1 LISMAISHKELNDY
15 IISKRRYFHE
25 NPELSFQES
34 STVAYLKKEL
44 ESMGLNVTEVPK
56 GGIFADLVGGRPGN
70 SVAVRA
76 DIDALPVTEEND
88 LPYVSRNRGVMH
100 ACGHDAHMAMLLGVI
115 RMAVASKNELS
126 GKIRFMFQRAEE
138 RPPGGAVSLI
148 SGGVLN
154 GMDFVIGQHVMST
167 IPAGKVALFPREAM
181 ANADEFTIRIHGKG
195 GHGSAPHE
203 TVDALM
209 ISALYI
215 AEAQTIVSRM
225 IDPQEAGVVTFGT
238 INSGYRYNIIAAHS
252 EMTGTVRTFSEGV
265 RKTIRESLEK
275 LLSRICE
282 AYGATYEF
290 HYEEGYPA
298 VINSPQVTDIIGKA
312 AEEILGKS
320 ALLYPKPSMG
330 GEDFAYYLQKIPGAF
345 YFLGVGNQEKGITS
359 PQHSPTYNV
368 DEDALLNGSSLLLRA
383 VEKLTSLQKQ

>member
-1 LISMAISHKELNDY
+1 MEISDKELNDY
-15 IISKRRYFHE
+15 IISRRRYFHE

-34 STVAYLKKEL
+34 STLAYLKKEL
-44 ESMGLNVTEVPK
+44 ESMGLNVTEIPK
-56 GGIFADLVGGRPGN
+56 GGIFADLVCDRPGN

-88 LPYVSRNRGVMH
+88 LPYVSKNRGVMH
-100 ACGHDAHMAMLLGVI
+100 ACGHDAHMAMLLGVV
-115 RMAVASKNELS
+115 RMAVARKNDLR

-265 RKTIRESLEK
+265 RKTIRVGLEN

-290 HYEEGYPA
+290 HYDEGYPA
-298 VINSPQVTDIIGKA
+298 VLNSPQVTDIIGKA

-320 ALLYPKPSMG
+320 VLLYPKPSMG

-345 YFLGVGNQEKGITS
+345 YFLGVGNQEKGISS

-368 DEDALLNGSSLLLRA
+368 DEDTLLNGSRILLRA
-383 VEKLTSLQKQ
+383 VEKLASLQKQ

>member
-1 LISMAISHKELNDY
+1 MAISHKELNDY

-100 ACGHDAHMAMLLGVI
+100 ACGHDAHMAMLLGVV
-115 RMAVASKNELS
+115 RMAVARKNELS

-265 RKTIRESLEK
+265 RKIIRESLEK

>member
-1 LISMAISHKELNDY
+1 MEISDKELNDY
-15 IISKRRYFHE
+15 IISRRRYFHE

-34 STVAYLKKEL
+34 STLAYLKKEL
-44 ESMGLNVTEVPK
+44 ESMGLNVTEIPK
-56 GGIFADLVGGRPGN
+56 GGIFADLVCDRPGN

-88 LPYVSRNRGVMH
+88 LPYVSKNRGVMH
-100 ACGHDAHMAMLLGVI
+100 ACGHDAHMAMLLGVV
-115 RMAVASKNELS
+115 RMAVARKNDLR

-265 RKTIRESLEK
+265 RKTIRVGLEN

-298 VINSPQVTDIIGKA
+298 VLNSPQVTDIIGKA

-320 ALLYPKPSMG
+320 VLLYPKPSMG

-345 YFLGVGNQEKGITS
+345 YFLGVGNQEKGISS

-368 DEDALLNGSSLLLRA
+368 DEDTLLNGSRILLRA
-383 VEKLTSLQKQ
+383 VEKLASLQKQ

>member
-1 LISMAISHKELNDY
+1 MSVAISDQELNDY
-15 IISKRRYFHE
+15 IISRRRHFHE

-34 STVAYLKKEL
+34 ATIAYLKKEL
-44 ESMGLNVTEVPK
+44 EDMGLAVTEIPK
-56 GGIFADLVGGRPGN
+56 GGIWADLTCGRPGN

-76 DIDALPVTEEND
+76 DIDALPVPEEND
-88 LPYVSRNRGVMH
+88 LQYVSKNRGVMH
-100 ACGHDAHMAMLLGVI
+100 ACGHDAHMAMLLGAI
-115 RMAVASKNELS
+115 RMGVARKNQMS
-126 GKIRFMFQRAEE
+126 GRVRFLFQRAEE

-148 SGGVLN
+148 AGGALN

-167 IPAGKVALFPREAM
+167 IPAGRVAVFSREAM
-181 ANADEFTIRIHGKG
+181 ANADEFTIKIHGKG

-203 TVDALM
+203 AVDALM

-215 AEAQTIVSRM
+215 AEAQTIISRM
-225 IDPQEAGVVTFGT
+225 IDPQEPGVVTFGT

-252 EMTGTVRTFSEGV
+252 EMTGTVRTFSEAV
-265 RKTIRESLEK
+265 RKTIKENLEK

-290 HYEEGYPA
+290 NYEEGYPA
-298 VINSPQVTDIIGKA
+298 VLNSPQITDIIGKA

-320 ALLYPKPSMG
+320 ALIHPKPSMG

-368 DEDALLNGSSLLLRA
+368 DEDALLNGSKILLRA
-383 VEKLTSLQKQ
+383 IEKLTSLQKS

>member
-1 LISMAISHKELNDY
+1 MEISDKELNDY
-15 IISKRRYFHE
+15 IISRRRYFHE

-34 STVAYLKKEL
+34 STLAYLKKEL
-44 ESMGLNVTEVPK
+44 ESMGLNVTEIPK
-56 GGIFADLVGGRPGN
+56 GGIFADLVCDRPGN

-88 LPYVSRNRGVMH
+88 LPYVSKNRGVMH
-100 ACGHDAHMAMLLGVI
+100 ACGHDAHMAMLLGVV
-115 RMAVASKNELS
+115 RMAVARKNDLR

-265 RKTIRESLEK
+265 RKTIRDGLEN

-298 VINSPQVTDIIGKA
+298 VLNSPQVTDIIGKA

-345 YFLGVGNQEKGITS
+345 YFLGVGNQEKGISS

-368 DEDALLNGSSLLLRA
+368 DEDTLLHGSRILLRA
-383 VEKLTSLQKQ
+383 VEKLASLQKQ

>member
-1 LISMAISHKELNDY
+1 MAISDKELNDY
-15 IISKRRYFHE
+15 IISRRRYFHE

-34 STVAYLKKEL
+34 CTVTYLKKEL

-100 ACGHDAHMAMLLGVI
+100 ACGHDAHMAMLLGVV
-115 RMAVASKNELS
+115 RMAVARKNELS

-265 RKTIRESLEK
+265 RKIIRESLEK

-368 DEDALLNGSSLLLRA
+368 DEDALLNGASLLLRA

>member
-1 LISMAISHKELNDY
+1 M
-15 IISKRRYFHE
+15 
-25 NPELSFQES
+25 
-34 STVAYLKKEL
+34 
-44 ESMGLNVTEVPK
+44 
-56 GGIFADLVGGRPGN
+56 GGRPGN

-115 RMAVASKNELS
+115 RMAVARKNELS

-298 VINSPQVTDIIGKA
+298 VINSPQVTDIIGKV

>member
-1 LISMAISHKELNDY
+1 MEISDKELNDY
-15 IISKRRYFHE
+15 IISRRRYFHE

-34 STVAYLKKEL
+34 STLAYLKKEL
-44 ESMGLNVTEVPK
+44 ESMGLNVTEIPK
-56 GGIFADLVGGRPGN
+56 GGIFADLVCDRPGN

-88 LPYVSRNRGVMH
+88 LPYVSKNRGVMH
-100 ACGHDAHMAMLLGVI
+100 ACGHDAHMAMLLGVV
-115 RMAVASKNELS
+115 RMAVARKNDLR

-265 RKTIRESLEK
+265 RKTIRDGLEN

-290 HYEEGYPA
+290 HYDEGYPA
-298 VINSPQVTDIIGKA
+298 VLNSPQVTDIIGKA

-320 ALLYPKPSMG
+320 VLLYPKPSMG

-345 YFLGVGNQEKGITS
+345 YFLGVGNQEKGISS

-368 DEDALLNGSSLLLRA
+368 DEDTLLNGSRILLRA
-383 VEKLTSLQKQ
+383 LEKLASLQKQ

>member
-100 ACGHDAHMAMLLGVI
+100 ACGHDAHMAMLLGVV
-115 RMAVASKNELS
+115 RMAVARKNELS

-265 RKTIRESLEK
+265 RKIIRESLEK

-368 DEDALLNGSSLLLRA
+368 DEDALLNGASLLLRA

>member
-1 LISMAISHKELNDY
+1 MAISHKELNDY

-100 ACGHDAHMAMLLGVI
+100 ACGHDAHMAMLLGVV
-115 RMAVASKNELS
+115 RMAVARKNELS

-265 RKTIRESLEK
+265 RKIIRESLEK

-368 DEDALLNGSSLLLRA
+368 DEDALLNGASLLLRA

>member
-1 LISMAISHKELNDY
+1 MEISDKELNDY
-15 IISKRRYFHE
+15 IISRRRYFHE

-34 STVAYLKKEL
+34 STLAYLKKEL
-44 ESMGLNVTEVPK
+44 ESMGLNVTEIPK
-56 GGIFADLVGGRPGN
+56 GGIFADLVCDRPGN

-88 LPYVSRNRGVMH
+88 LPYVSKNRGVMH
-100 ACGHDAHMAMLLGVI
+100 ACGHDAHMAMLLGVV
-115 RMAVASKNELS
+115 RMAVARKNDLR

-265 RKTIRESLEK
+265 RKTIRVGLEN

-290 HYEEGYPA
+290 HYDEGYPA
-298 VINSPQVTDIIGKA
+298 VLNSPQVTDIIGKA

-345 YFLGVGNQEKGITS
+345 YFLGVGNQEKGISS

-368 DEDALLNGSSLLLRA
+368 DEDTLLNGSRILLRA
-383 VEKLTSLQKQ
+383 VEKLASLQKQ

>member
-1 LISMAISHKELNDY
+1 MSVAISDQELNDY
-15 IISKRRYFHE
+15 IIARRRHFHE

-34 STVAYLKKEL
+34 ATIAYLKKEIEDL
-44 ESMGLNVTEVPK
+44 GLTVTEIPK
-56 GGIFADLVGGRPGN
+56 GGIFADLTCDRPGN

-76 DIDALPVTEEND
+76 DIDALPVPEENN
-88 LPYVSRNRGVMH
+88 LSYVSKNRGVMH
-100 ACGHDAHMAMLLGVI
+100 ACGHDAHMAMLLGVM
-115 RMAVASKNELS
+115 RMAVARRNQIS
-126 GKIRFMFQRAEE
+126 GRIRFMFQRAEE

-148 SGGVLN
+148 SGGALS

-167 IPAGKVALFPREAM
+167 IPAGKVAVFPREAM
-181 ANADEFTIRIHGKG
+181 ANADEFTIKIHGKG

-203 TVDALM
+203 AVDALT

-215 AEAQTIVSRM
+215 AEAQTIISRL
-225 IDPQEAGVVTFGT
+225 IDPQEPGVVTFGT

-252 EMTGTVRTFSEGV
+252 EMTGTVRTFSEAV
-265 RKTIRESLEK
+265 RKTIRENLEK

-282 AYGATYEF
+282 AYGATYEYD
-290 HYEEGYPA
+290 YEEGYPA
-298 VINSPQVTDIIGKA
+298 VLNSPQVTDIIGKA

-320 ALLYPKPSMG
+320 ALIRPKPSMG

-345 YFLGVGNQEKGITS
+345 YFLGVGNQEKGISS

-368 DEDALLNGSSLLLRA
+368 DEDALLNGSRILLRA
-383 VEKLTSLQKQ
+383 IEKLTSLQKP

>member
-1 LISMAISHKELNDY
+1 MAISDEELNDY
-15 IISKRRYFHE
+15 IISRRRHFHE

-34 STVAYLKKEL
+34 STLAYLKKEL
-44 ESMGLNVTEVPK
+44 EDMGLKVTEIPK
-56 GGIFADLVGGRPGN
+56 GGIFADLACDRPGN

-100 ACGHDAHMAMLLGVI
+100 ACGHDAHMAMLLGVV
-115 RMAVASKNELS
+115 RMAVARKNELR
-126 GKIRFMFQRAEE
+126 GRIRFMFQRAEE

-148 SGGVLN
+148 SGGVMN

-181 ANADEFTIRIHGKG
+181 ANADEFTIKIHGKG

-203 TVDALM
+203 TIDALM

-265 RKTIRESLEK
+265 RKTIREGLEK

-290 HYEEGYPA
+290 DYQEGYPA

-312 AEEILGKS
+312 AEEIMGKS
-320 ALLYPKPSMG
+320 ALIYPKPSMG

-368 DEDALLNGSSLLLRA
+368 DEDALLNGSRILLRA